1 MHSIS
6 YKRLAGYTALVLGT
20 LATVYVTYRLGQVV
34 LLFALSVLV
43 AAALRVPMLRLQR
56 WRVPRGAAILLLY
69 ILILGT
75 LTAVIFWVGSP
86 LRAELTAAGERFPQL
101 YDRLLRQGEASASR
115 WQQTIATTLP
125 NTDEMIA
132 YIGQDSSQLAYQV
145 AGLSYSVANLVISL
159 IAVLTLTFYWLIDE
173 ERFVRLWLMLL
184 PVQQRMVARQVWL
197 DVDSRVGT
205 FVRSEAL
212 QFVATLLLL
221 WAGFL
226 ALGVTYPA
234 SWALFGAVV
243 QLIPW
248 VGIPLTL
255 LPAVPMFW
263 TDPLPV
269 MGAAIGLVIAV
280 GVLMDRVIEP
290 RLGVAGIVHPI
301 VSVLA
306 LFVMGELAGVIGMV
320 VALPLAAMIQ
330 SVIDALVRNTGT
342 QRTATATIY
351 STQLQDLRGRSARL
365 REEIPPNP
373 AQRLALGGMVQRVE
387 QLLEHTDQLVR
398 SRATAT
404 ERSQMPES
412 KRSPAAPI
420 FARGSKR

>member
-1 MHSIS
+1 MRAIG

-34 LLFALSVLV
+34 LLFALSVLT
-43 AAALRVPMLRLQR
+43 AAALRVPMLWLQR
-56 WRVPRGAAILLLY
+56 RRIPRGVAILLLY
-69 ILILGT
+69 VLMLGT
-75 LTAVIFWVGSP
+75 LVGVIFLVGRP
-86 LRAELTAAGERFPQL
+86 LRDELTTAGERFPQL
-101 YDRLLRQGEASASR
+101 YDTLLRQWEASPSQ

-125 NTDEMIA
+125 TTDEMIA
-132 YIGQDSSQLAYQV
+132 SIGQDSSQLAYQV

-159 IAVLTLTFYWLIDE
+159 VAVLTLTFYWLIDE

-221 WAGFL
+221 WTGFW

-234 SWALFGAVV
+234 SWALFGAVA

-255 LPAVPMFW
+255 LPAIPMFW
-263 TDPLPV
+263 TDPLSV
-269 MGAAIGLVIAV
+269 MAGALALVAV
-280 GVLMDRVIEP
+280 VGTVMDRVIEP

-306 LFVMGELAGVIGMV
+306 LFIMGELAGVIGMA

-330 SVIDALVRNTGT
+330 SVIHALVHNTGAP
-342 QRTATATIY
+342 RAATAAIY
-351 STQLQDLRGRSARL
+351 STQLQDLRARSGRL
-365 REEIPPNP
+365 RQELPSNP
-373 AQRLALGGMVQRVE
+373 AHRLALEGMVQRLDH
-387 QLLEHTDQLVR
+387 LLDNTEQLVR
-398 SRATAT
+398 TRATAA
-404 ERSQMPES
+404 ERPHLPETH
-412 KRSPAAPI
+412 SPAAPL
-420 FARGSKR
+420 FARASKR

>member
-1 MHSIS
+1 MRTIS

-34 LLFALSVLV
+34 LLFALSVLT
-43 AAALRVPMLRLQR
+43 AAALRVPMLGLQSR
-56 WRVPRGAAILLLY
+56 RVPRGVAILLLY
-69 ILILGT
+69 VLILGT
-75 LTAVIFWVGSP
+75 LVGMVFLVGSP
-86 LRAELTAAGERFPQL
+86 LRDELTAAGERFPQL
-101 YDRLLRQGEASASR
+101 YDRLLRQAESSSSQ

-132 YIGQDSSQLAYQV
+132 YIGQDSSLLAYQV

-197 DVDSRVGT
+197 DVDRRVGT
-205 FVRSEAL
+205 FVRSEAI

-221 WAGFL
+221 WLGFW

-255 LPAVPMFW
+255 LPALPMVW

-269 MGAAIGLVIAV
+269 MAAAIALVIVV
-280 GVLMDRVIEP
+280 GVLMDRVVEP

-342 QRTATATIY
+342 PRAATATIY

-365 REEIPPNP
+365 RDALPPNP
-373 AQRLALGGMVQRVE
+373 AQRLALEGMVQRVE
-387 QLLEHTDQLVR
+387 QLLDHTDQLVR
-398 SRATAT
+398 ARATSS
-404 ERSQMPES
+404 ERSQMPEK
-412 KRSPAAPI
+412 KRSPTAPI